1 MLQPS
6 ENINPSNWWYVSPEI
21 GQHIALYHY
30 HSLKTISA
38 LKGLNLY
45 SDGKYLHLL
54 TKKKINSTLFKLLC
68 NNSIANFLFFF
79 SRNSK
84 KSLTQQ
90 DYQYLKNEIK

>member
-1 MLQPS
+1 
-6 ENINPSNWWYVSPEI
+6 
-21 GQHIALYHY
+21 
-30 HSLKTISA
+30 
-38 LKGLNLY
+38 
-45 SDGKYLHLL
+45 
-54 TKKKINSTLFKLLC
+54 LLC